1 MTFLRII
8 LEKQFNNQH
17 DGLILLSDMITRT
30 VSLTV
35 ALYLYSSDNDAIE

>member
-8 LEKQFNNQH
+8 LENQFNNQH
-17 DGLILLSDMITRT
+17 DGLILLTDKITRT
-30 VSLTV
+30 VSPTL